1 MSSQGDYQRAIFK
14 DGKNCGFLPDP
25 GQELPG
31 GFPESNFKGEIGNF
45 LPDPGQELPGGF
57 PESNFKG
64 KIGNFLPDPSQEL
77 PRLANLRLG
86 GGQLG
91 PEKCQK

>member
-1 MSSQGDYQRAIFK
+1 MLHK
-14 DGKNCGFLPDP
+14 GFL
-25 GQELPG
+25 ETT
-31 GFPESNFKGEIGNF
+31 FIC
-45 LPDPGQELPGGF
+45 
-57 PESNFKG
+57 
-64 KIGNFLPDPSQEL
+64 KIDNFLPDPSQEL